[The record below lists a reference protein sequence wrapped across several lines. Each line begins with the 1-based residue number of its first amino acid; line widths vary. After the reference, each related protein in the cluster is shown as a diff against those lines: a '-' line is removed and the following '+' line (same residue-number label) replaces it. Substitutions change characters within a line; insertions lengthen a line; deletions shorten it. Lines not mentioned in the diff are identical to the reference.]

1 MSVFYHPLFIVFS
14 NHNRRNPHMTPNP
27 PLRAPVPGTD
37 EQGRRVYRVPLAKAR
52 VSATIYAED
61 YEALIAQGIS
71 GSWSW
76 HTDARAVV
84 VGTREGDTRRT
95 HRVARLIM
103 NPPDDHR
110 VYVKNRNALD
120 LRRDNLVVRKI
131 KPKPTFAGQHRPV

>member
-1 MSVFYHPLFIVFS
+1 VSVSYHPLLIVFS
-14 NHNRRNPHMTPNP
+14 KDNRRNPLMTPNP

-61 YEALIAQGIS
+61 YDALIARGIS

-84 VGTREGDTRRT
+84 VGTRESNTQRI
-95 HRVARLIM
+95 ARLIM
-103 NPPDDHR
+103 DPPEDSR

-120 LRRDNLVVRKI
+120 LRRDNLVVKKI